1 METKLVNGSYTEIC
15 AGGGKWLTQSYST
28 CYREWHKRLLLSP
41 KQTAD
46 QWREADDSEKT
57 AWEKNPPEPIVEGDD
72 KYVSLIEAWE
82 TNVGCGVDYQTGYLT
97 MSIPMDGV
105 DYGFK
110 DITIKEAANML
121 EKQGRGGNWN
131 GLCQA
136 ISRINLPPINYMNPM
151 VTVSYLFCSY
161 NSNIQTLVC
170 GRYGGSNVNIGDLG
184 QVGSNCPKLRFITG
198 YLNNIGGTMPN
209 APKLEEIRI
218 VSFRGTTGGIPDSP
232 LLSYKSVEFLVTK
245 HGGATL
251 NFTVHADVYAKLTGD
266 TTNAACAALTEEERS
281 QWAALLTTAT
291 SKT

>member
-1 METKLVNGSYTEIC
+1 MRR
-15 AGGGKWLTQSYST
+15 GGKWLTQSYST

-72 KYVSLIEAWE
+72 KYASLIEAWR
-82 TNVGCGVDYQTGYLT
+82 TNVGCSVDYQTGYLT

-110 DITIKEAANML
+110 DITVKEAANML
-121 EKQGRGGNWN
+121 ERQARGGSWS
-131 GLCQA
+131 GVGVGDA
-136 ISRINLPPINYMNPM
+136 RVNLPPRNYSNPQNEATTLFITWSNTIE
-151 VTVSYLFCSY
+151 VIRCGIKADSYVNTISQFRDVGWTCS
-161 NSNIQTLVC
+161 
-170 GRYGGSNVNIGDLG
+170 
-184 QVGSNCPKLRFITG
+184 KLRAIIG
-198 YLNNIGGTMPN
+198 YLTVTTGKLES
-209 APKLEEIRI
+209 APKLEEVRI
-218 VSFRGTTGGIPDSP
+218 NTFRGTTGGIPDSP
-232 LLSYKSVEFLVTK
+232 LLSYKSVEFFVTK

-251 NFTVHADVYAKLTGD
+251 TFTVHADVYAKLTGD

-291 SKT
+291 SKNITFTTP